1 MIKANFIDEGLSS
14 EQRLDKYKIFN
25 RSFQSHM
32 KPDILRQVIADA
44 YLQDPDATSFYYTRD
59 DKLLLALYNKIKT
72 VDREPL
78 GADGEREW
86 RATYRVM
93 PDFENWL
100 KYFADE
106 FVVT

>member
-1 MIKANFIDEGLSS
+1 MIKANFIDGGLSPD
-14 EQRLDKYKIFN
+14 QRLDKCKIFD

-44 YLQDPDATSFYYTRD
+44 YLQDPDATSFYYPRD

-72 VDREPL
+72 EDIEPL

-86 RATYRVM
+86 RAAYRVM

-106 FVVT
+106 LVV